1 MHDALASRGHVSYDA
16 YTPEQQYE
24 IQLVAESYLKGQR
37 DEVEEISSM
46 RQVKELLA
54 QMRNCYLKLKQDGK
68 SILEAE
74 LIAGDGAADSEKN
87 GLKRGNTDAG
97 TGVGDLQD
105 QGEFGLGRAP
115 KDSKPVNKIELS
127 KAKEAEITEAN
138 AFSEYAQSEDSMPLD
153 DEAALLEAAR
163 SKKRAKLR
171 PAIGK

>member
-1 MHDALASRGHVSYDA
+1 M
-16 YTPEQQYE
+16 
-24 IQLVAESYLKGQR
+24 
-37 DEVEEISSM
+37 
-46 RQVKELLA
+46 
-54 QMRNCYLKLKQDGK
+54 
-68 SILEAE
+68 
-74 LIAGDGAADSEKN
+74 IAGDGAADSEKN

-97 TGVGDLQD
+97 AGVGDLQD

-127 KAKEAEITEAN
+127 KAKEAEIAEAN